1 MVCLAPEDH
10 QGHQESVGEM
20 EPEATL
26 VMLDPEETLD
36 RPGQRETL
44 EDLVLAIL
52 EREDHRV
59 REESVETLDLEAA
72 EETVVRREILEI
84 KEPQERRAS
93 QDLLVNQASEDLE
106 ENLVVTATPVLKE
119 TPA

>member
-10 QGHQESVGEM
+10 RGHQGSVGEM

-36 RPGQRETL
+36 WLGQRETL

-52 EREDHRV
+52 EHEDHRV
-59 REESVETLDLEAA
+59 REESVETLDHEAA
-72 EETVVRREILEI
+72 EETVVRREILEL
-84 KEPQERRAS
+84 KEPQERQVS

-106 ENLVVTATPVLKE
+106 ESLAETATLVLKE